1 MPEGILAGPSSKI
14 KSMTLI
20 MLGMHGSRVLVLI
33 ILAVILS
40 TAEEYMRSIDCLK
53 EISGIVEK
61 LLLLLSR

>member
-1 MPEGILAGPSSKI
+1 
-14 KSMTLI
+14 

>member
-1 MPEGILAGPSSKI
+1 
-14 KSMTLI
+14 MTLI
-20 MLGMHGSRVLVLI
+20 MLGMHGSRVSVLI

-61 LLLLLSR
+61 LCYYYCLDNLKYLNTRLD

>member
-1 MPEGILAGPSSKI
+1 MVLRDKI